1 MLAELKTPVKVCD
14 LNPIIDLFHLLHT
27 GYSKDSTFLKI
38 TLRKKEQREQPIRA
52 AVVVVE
58 ERHAVGEHGS
68 DSTERIE
75 TEKEYATGADYN
87 EAAINLHEK
96 LKRAARN
103 AIDRKKRDLMEEQE
117 KLAAYLD

>member
-1 MLAELKTPVKVCD
+1 MDLPTPVKVCD
-14 LNPIIDLFHLLHT
+14 LNPIIDLFHLVNT
-27 GYSKDSTFLKI
+27 GFNKDTTFLKV
-38 TLRKKEQREQPIRA
+38 TPRKKDRGDQPIRA

-87 EAAINLHEK
+87 DAVLNLHEK
-96 LKRAARN
+96 LKKTARN
-103 AIDRKKRDLMEEQE
+103 SIERKRRDLEQE
-117 KLAAYLD
+117 KEKLEAYI